1 MPVCLMGCLNPRTCS
16 LLTAYPS
23 TKLPVTA
30 EFGGRVPESESW
42 SVPAR
47 LTRC

>member
-1 MPVCLMGCLNPRTCS
+1 MLMWLTECLNPRTCS

-23 TKLPVTA
+23 TKLPVMA